1 MLGIHPQLKPLL
13 TPIYRLFDTF
23 KIDTRASYHKFRSLK
38 ILQDKWVMN
47 SLNIIQCAVDGND
60 WVPFN
65 VAASCFGKTKTAIH
79 TYAEA
84 AGEPDDVFNPTPYGC
99 GGISEDLGFAW
110 QCRRESY
117 LSFLKNVNDKT
128 NERVKHKYGRID
140 GAAVEYVYETRRQH
154 IPG

>member
-1 MLGIHPQLKPLL
+1 
-13 TPIYRLFDTF
+13 
-23 KIDTRASYHKFRSLK
+23 
-38 ILQDKWVMN
+38 MN

-84 AGEPDDVFNPTPYGC
+84 AGEPDNVFNPTPFGC

-110 QCRRESY
+110 QCRRELY

-128 NERVKHKYGRID
+128 DERVKHKYGRID
-140 GAAVEYVYETRRQH
+140 SAAVEYVYETRRQH